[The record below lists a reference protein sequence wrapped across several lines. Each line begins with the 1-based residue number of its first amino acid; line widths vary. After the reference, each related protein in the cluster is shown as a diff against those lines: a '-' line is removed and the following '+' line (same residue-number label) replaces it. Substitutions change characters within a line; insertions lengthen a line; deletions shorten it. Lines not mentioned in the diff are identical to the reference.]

1 MSDTSLHSYRAKR
14 DFTVT
19 TEPPPRDVAPG
30 AEAMFVVQKHTAH
43 RAGLHWDFR
52 LEHGGVLW
60 SWAVPK
66 GPSLDPADLRM
77 AIHVEDHPVDY
88 AAFQGTIPD
97 GAYGAGSVETWDHG
111 TWQPL
116 DDPDAGLRKGSLS
129 FILQGKR
136 LAGWFTLARLH
147 RRDRRKPEAWLLIKG
162 HDEHARDGVGAPE
175 IEQETRTPPKRKT
188 ARATRAPVPGAIR
201 GTLPERQ
208 APQLCTLVTAPPV
221 GEEWLSEVKL
231 DGYRIIASIDQ
242 GQVRLLTR
250 KGLDWTD
257 RMPAVANAFRAL
269 DVRTAMLDGELV
281 ALRPDGVSSFP
292 GLQTA
297 LKAGRDDT
305 LLFYAFDLLHLDGWD
320 LRPCTL
326 VDRKAALQ
334 RLSDWSGMLR
344 FSEHV
349 VGSPA
354 EVHTNAGQLGLEGI
368 VCKRAGDPY
377 RAGRGG
383 SWLKVKCGNRE
394 ELVVL
399 GWTPPAGSRQ
409 GFGALHVGYYDPVGR
424 LHYAG
429 GVGSGYAARDLTA
442 IKARLDRIPSKPPDM
457 LMSGEPLDPS
467 IAWVRPELVIEVQF
481 AGWSGAGRMRH
492 AVFLGIREDKPAQDV
507 IREVADPGS
516 ERDGFVPPGPG
527 SSKRI
532 WHSAVPPRPKRP
544 LPAPASDSKR
554 AEPGA
559 RKPARPAT
567 IVVAR
572 APRKARV
579 VVGSVELT
587 HPDRPLWPGI
597 TKQDLAAYW
606 QAVAPHALPGLVHR
620 PLSILR
626 CPDGIDG
633 EKFFQKNGHGYLPH
647 QIREGRSGRQPYLA
661 IDDLDGLFALAQ
673 MSAIE
678 LHPWGAPEADP
689 TRPDHL
695 VFDLDPGEG
704 VPFADVVA
712 AAHEVRARLGKLN
725 LTSFCRTTG
734 GKGLHVVVPLCRD
747 AGWDRAKP
755 FCRAFAET
763 MAQNAPKRFLAHT
776 KIADRRGRILV
787 DWLRNGLG
795 ATAVASYC
803 PRARPGAGVAT
814 PLAWSEVKP
823 KLDPAAF
830 TVLTVPKRL
839 AKLKSSP
846 WAGFDEVDQ
855 GLPDLTAATPSV
867 AAVPK
872 PRAAGTR
879 IVVARKPKP
888 KP

>member
-1 MSDTSLHSYRAKR
+1 MSDTALRSYRAKR
-14 DFTVT
+14 NFAVT
-19 TEPPPRDVAPG
+19 AEPPPRDVASGP
-30 AEAMFVVQKHTAH
+30 EVIFVVQKHTAR

-66 GPSLDPADLRM
+66 GPSLDPADRRM

-97 GAYGAGSVETWDHG
+97 GEYGAGSVETWDQG
-111 TWQPL
+111 TWRPL
-116 DDPDAGLRKGSLS
+116 DDPDEGLRKGNLR

-136 LAGWFTLARLH
+136 LAGRFTLARLH
-147 RRDRRKPEAWLLIKG
+147 RRDPRKPEAWFLIKG
-162 HDEHARDGVGAPE
+162 HDEHARDGVGAIE
-175 IEQETRTPPKRKT
+175 IEQETGASPKRKQM
-188 ARATRAPVPGAIR
+188 R
-201 GTLPERQ
+201 TLPAPAAGAVRGMMPESQ
-208 APQLCTLVTAPPV
+208 APQLCTLVTVAPD

-231 DGYRIIASIDQ
+231 DGYRLIAAVDQ
-242 GQVRLLTR
+242 SQARLLTR
-250 KGLDWTD
+250 NGLDWTD
-257 RMPAVANAFRAL
+257 RMPAVANAFKVL

-297 LKAGRDDT
+297 LKAGRDET

-320 LRPCTL
+320 LRPCAL
-326 VDRKAALQ
+326 LDRKAALE
-334 RLSDWSGMLR
+334 RLSDWDGMLR
-344 FSEHV
+344 LSEHV
-349 VGSPA
+349 VGSPG
-354 EVHTNAGQLGLEGI
+354 EVHRNAGQLGLEGI

-377 RAGRGG
+377 RAGRVG

-394 ELVVL
+394 HLVVL
-399 GWTPPAGSRQ
+399 GWTPPAGSRH
-409 GFGALHVGYYDPVGR
+409 GFGSLQVGYHDPAGR

-429 GVGSGYAARDLTA
+429 GVGSGFAARDLTA
-442 IKARLDRIPSKPPDM
+442 IKAQLDRLPAGPPDM
-457 LMSGEPLDPS
+457 LVSGEPVDPS
-467 IAWVRPELVIEVQF
+467 IAWVRPELVIDVQF
-481 AGWSGAGRMRH
+481 TGWSGAGRTRH
-492 AVFLGIREDKPAQDV
+492 AVFLGLAEGKAAQDV
-507 IREVADPGS
+507 VRDVADPTI
-516 ERDGFVPPGPG
+516 EWHGFVPPSPG

-532 WHSAVPPRPKRP
+532 WHGAVPPRQKRP
-544 LPAPASDSKR
+544 FPTPASDDKR

-559 RKPARPAT
+559 GRPARPAK
-567 IVVAR
+567 IVVAK
-572 APRKARV
+572 APGKARTV
-579 VVGSVELT
+579 IGNVELT

-597 TKQDLAAYW
+597 TKQDLADYW
-606 QAVAPHALPGLVHR
+606 QAVAPYALPGLVHR

-626 CPDGIDG
+626 CPDGIAG
-633 EKFFQKNGHGYLPH
+633 EQFFQKNGHGYLPH
-647 QIREGRSGRQPYLA
+647 EIREGRSGKQPYLA
-661 IDDLDGLFALAQ
+661 IDDLDGLFAMTQ

-678 LHPWGAPEADP
+678 LHPWGASEADP

-734 GKGLHVVVPLCRD
+734 GKGLHVVVPLRRD
-747 AGWDRAKP
+747 ANWDRAKP

-763 MAQNAPKRFLAHT
+763 MAQDAPQRFLAHT
-776 KIADRRGRILV
+776 KITDRRGRILV

-795 ATAVASYC
+795 ATAVASYS

-839 AKLKSSP
+839 AKLKSNP

-855 GLPDLTAATPSV
+855 GLPDLATAAPSV
-867 AAVPK
+867 VPLPK
-872 PRAAGTR
+872 ARVTGTR